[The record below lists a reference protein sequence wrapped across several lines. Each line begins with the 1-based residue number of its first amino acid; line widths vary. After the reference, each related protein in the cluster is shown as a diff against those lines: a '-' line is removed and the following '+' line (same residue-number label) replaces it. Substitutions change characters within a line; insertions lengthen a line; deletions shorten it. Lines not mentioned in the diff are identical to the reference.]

1 MSIPPDDIFIVIKQS
16 WQWTNY
22 FMYNNR
28 LSPDHM
34 ACSRQT
40 NNNIILEVT
49 QKCSNLQKRL
59 FIISWSQTIITV
71 AFSALMLLVGWQ
83 EGHPASKKLSGGVL
97 VWLSVWSEVQ
107 TCTWPSWCHCYS
119 LTLAS
124 VKSRLV
130 VLDKG
135 PLNGCVCVIIN
146 VI

>member
-1 MSIPPDDIFIVIKQS
+1 MSILPDDIFIVIKQS

-28 LSPDHM
+28 LSPDYM

-59 FIISWSQTIITV
+59 FIISWSQTIINV

-97 VWLSVWSEVQ
+97 VWLSFWSEVQ

-130 VLDKG
+130 VPDKR